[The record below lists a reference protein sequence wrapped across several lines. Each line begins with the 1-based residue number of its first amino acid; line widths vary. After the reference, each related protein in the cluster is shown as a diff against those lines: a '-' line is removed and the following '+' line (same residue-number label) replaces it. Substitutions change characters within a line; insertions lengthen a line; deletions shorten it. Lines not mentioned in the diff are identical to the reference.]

1 MHPET
6 LARGNDLGR
15 RLLVPVGVR
24 VKELDASDEL
34 SDKVPHRNGAG

>member
-1 MHPET
+1 
-6 LARGNDLGR
+6 
-15 RLLVPVGVR
+15 VGVR